1 MSKVSSLVNC
11 SDIEEVECLNDFV
24 ESIQNEMSV
33 NGAIPFTIPAESIA
47 QITKNAK
54 TMFYKSYEDASEELF
69 IAIPESE
76 IRKKSFQRGIHTMDG
91 PGDNKVTAKFKKGEG
106 DNPNTGHTRGT
117 YTFPE
122 CVISVV
128 GVYSLGG
135 WSGEAGWNTGLLG
148 KNSGDVSLHRM
159 VYQSVYDRTMAVSAD
174 NTMYYICTEAFLDM
188 SRQIFQ
194 NMISFKY
201 NRLTNNLRFLGELPK
216 SDVILDVLVRV
227 PDCDLYNDDLFRR
240 YVIADCKVQLSRI
253 LGSYNYNMPGN
264 ITINVDSIA
273 DDGKTEKEQILQELK
288 DMSGAWYIMT
298 S

>member
-1 MSKVSSLVNC
+1 MSKVSSLVDC
-11 SDIEEVECLNDFV
+11 SDLEAVECLNDFV

-47 QITKNAK
+47 QLTKNAK
-54 TMFYKSYEDASEELF
+54 TLFFKSYEDASEEMF
-69 IAIPESE
+69 IAIPEEE
-76 IRKKSFQRGIHTMDG
+76 IRKRAFSKGIGHM
-91 PGDNKVTAKFKKGEG
+91 KEEG
-106 DNPNTGHTRGT
+106 DKNVLKDRRGT
-117 YTFPE
+117 YMLPE
-122 CVISVV
+122 GVISVV

-148 KNSGDVSLHRM
+148 KNAGDVSLHRM

-216 SDVILDVLVRV
+216 GDVILDVLVRV

-240 YVIADCKVQLSRI
+240 YVIADCKCQLSRI
-253 LGSYNYNMPGN
+253 LGAFSYQMPGN
-264 ITINVDSIA
+264 VSINVEAIA
-273 DDGKTEKEQILQELK
+273 NEGSTEKEQILQELK
-288 DMSGAWYIMT
+288 DMSGAWYILT
-298 S
+298 T

>member
-24 ESIQNEMSV
+24 ESIQNEISV

-54 TMFYKSYEDASEELF
+54 TMFYKSYEDASEEMF

-117 YTFPE
+117 YTLPE
-122 CVISVV
+122 GVISVV
-128 GVYSLGG
+128 GVYEIGAF
-135 WSGEAGWNTGLLG
+135 SGESGWNSGLLG
-148 KNSGDVSLHRM
+148 KSAGDVSLNRM

-174 NTMYYICTEAFLDM
+174 NTMYYICTEAFLDI

-273 DDGKTEKEQILQELK
+273 DDGKTEKEQVIQELK

>member
-1 MSKVSSLVNC
+1 MATKVSTLVNC
-11 SDIEEVECLNDFV
+11 SNVDEVECLNDFV

-33 NGAIPFTIPAESIA
+33 NGSIPFTIPAESIA
-47 QITKNAK
+47 QLVKNAK
-54 TMFYKSYEDASEELF
+54 TMFYKMYEDASEEMF

-76 IRKKSFQRGIHTMDG
+76 IRKHSFNRGIHSMKG
-91 PGDNKVTAKFKKGEG
+91 PGDNTVTSKTE
-106 DNPNTGHTRGT
+106 HTRGT
-117 YTFPE
+117 YLLPE
-122 CVISVV
+122 GVVSVV

-174 NTMYYICTEAFLDM
+174 NTMYYNFTEAFLDV

-194 NMISFKY
+194 NMISFNY

-253 LGSYNYNMPGN
+253 LGAFSYQMPGN
-264 ITINVDSIA
+264 ISVNVEAIA
-273 DDGKTEKEQILQELK
+273 NEGATEKENILQELK
-288 DMSGAWYIMT
+288 DMSGAWYILT
-298 S
+298 T

>member
-24 ESIQNEMSV
+24 ESIQNEISV

-76 IRKKSFQRGIHTMDG
+76 IRKRSFQRGIHTMDS

-117 YTFPE
+117 YTLPE
-122 CVISVV
+122 GVISVV
-128 GVYSLGG
+128 GVYELNAF
-135 WSGEAGWNTGLLG
+135 SGESGWNSGLLG
-148 KNSGDVSLHRM
+148 KSAGDVSLNRM

-174 NTMYYICTEAFLDM
+174 NTMYYICTEAFLDI

-240 YVIADCKVQLSRI
+240 YVIADCKIQLRRL

-273 DDGKTEKEQILQELK
+273 DDGKTEKEQVIQELK
-288 DMSGAWYIMT
+288 DMSGAWYILT

>member
-11 SDIEEVECLNDFV
+11 SDVEEVECLNDFV

-117 YTFPE
+117 YLLPE
-122 CVISVV
+122 GVISVV
-128 GVYSLGG
+128 GVYALDS
-135 WSGEAGWNTGLLG
+135 WSGESGWNSGLLG
-148 KNSGDVSLHRM
+148 KSAGDVSLNRM

-174 NTMYYICTEAFLDM
+174 NTMYYICTEAFLDI

-194 NMISFKY
+194 NMISFRY

-253 LGSYNYNMPGN
+253 LGAFSYQLPGN
-264 ITINVDSIA
+264 ISVNVEAIA
-273 DDGKTEKEQILQELK
+273 NEGSTEKEQILQELK
-288 DMSGAWYIMT
+288 DMSGSWYIMT

>member
-1 MSKVSSLVNC
+1 MASKVSTLVNC
-11 SDIEEVECLNDFV
+11 SNVDEVECLNDFV

-33 NGAIPFTIPAESIA
+33 NGSIPFTIPAESIA
-47 QITKNAK
+47 QLVKNAK
-54 TMFYKSYEDASEELF
+54 TMFYKMYEDASEEMF

-76 IRKKSFQRGIHTMDG
+76 IRKHSFNRGIHSMKG
-91 PGDNKVTAKFKKGEG
+91 PGDSTVTSNKE
-106 DNPNTGHTRGT
+106 HTRGT
-117 YTFPE
+117 YLLPE
-122 CVISVV
+122 GVVSVV

-174 NTMYYICTEAFLDM
+174 NTMYYICTEAFLDV

-253 LGSYNYNMPGN
+253 LGAFSYQMPGN
-264 ITINVDSIA
+264 ISVNVEAIA
-273 DDGKTEKEQILQELK
+273 NEGATEKENILQELK
-288 DMSGAWYIMT
+288 DMSGAWYILT
-298 S
+298 T